1 MFFYFYFDQSQ
12 NKHMGVQEM
21 NHPLIW
27 SRIISDDFK

>member
-1 MFFYFYFDQSQ
+1 MFFYFYFDQSLEKQ
-12 NKHMGVQEM
+12 MGVQEM